1 MSSRGTM
8 QNGLR
13 RAVPALEWLPRW
25 RSNWRRDSLA
35 ALAVWAVLVPQ
46 SMAYATLAGVPPVY
60 GLYAAIVGL
69 VLYGLLGTS
78 RELNVGPSSSVAILS
93 AATVAPLAAGDG
105 DAYVALSA
113 ALALTTGLVLVVGG
127 LARLGFV
134 AEFLARPVLAGYF
147 IGLALT
153 IVVGQLPALLGI
165 PSGSGGF
172 FEKVW
177 DLLGDLPETSW
188 WTAAVGFVTL
198 ALVVTLQRL
207 APRVP
212 GALIAVIGGVLASR
226 ALDLADDGVELVG
239 AFPTSLPALG
249 LPGVGVSDYRAILW
263 GAVGIALLAYAES
276 IAAARRFALGQD
288 YEVDANRELVAMGVA
303 NVGAGLTQG
312 FPIDASVSRTTVAV
326 SAGQRS
332 QLAGLVNAGLVVL
345 AIVALGE
352 LFADLPKAT
361 LAAIVIGAVLPLLDT
376 GELRRLW
383 RLDTV
388 DFALATLCFTGVL
401 VAGVLGGIVIA
412 VIASLTALVYRSYTP
427 HTAVLGRLR
436 GGEEGDEDFGFRDL
450 SRHPGGE
457 TYPGLVIFRF
467 DQEIFFANAALF
479 RDRVRE
485 LVPGAEPPVRRITVD
500 ASAITYVD
508 TTGLDMLGELQAEL
522 DGLGVELVFARLKG
536 PVHDVF
542 KRAEEVGAIRHFR
555 RFPTLRSAV
564 ADYLATMRAGGLEPP
579 RAVKPNGT

>member
-1 MSSRGTM
+1 
-8 QNGLR
+8 
-13 RAVPALEWLPRW
+13 
-25 RSNWRRDSLA
+25 
-35 ALAVWAVLVPQ
+35 
-46 SMAYATLAGVPPVY
+46 MAYATLAGVPPVY

-78 RELNVGPSSSVAILS
+78 RELNVGPSSSVAVMA
-93 AATVAPLAAGDG
+93 AATVAPLAAGNG
-105 DAYVALSA
+105 ETYVALSA
-113 ALALTTGLVLVVGG
+113 ALALATGLILVAGG
-127 LARLGFV
+127 LTRLGFV

-147 IGLALT
+147 IGLAVT
-153 IVVGQLPALLGI
+153 IVLTQLPALLGV
-165 PSGSGGF
+165 PTGTGGF
-172 FEKVW
+172 FEKLW
-177 DLLGDLPETSW
+177 DLLNDLSEISW
-188 WTAAVGFVTL
+188 WTAAVGL
-198 ALVVTLQRL
+198 ASLGLVLAIQRL
-207 APRVP
+207 LPRVP
-212 GALIAVIGGVLASR
+212 GALIAVILGVVVSR
-226 ALDLADDGVELVG
+226 AFDLVDDGVEPVG
-239 AFPTSLPALG
+239 PLPKSLPALG
-249 LPGVGVSDYRAILW
+249 LPDVEVSDYRRILW

-276 IAAARRFALGQD
+276 IAAARQFALRRG

-326 SAGQRS
+326 GSGQRS
-332 QLAGLVNAGLVVL
+332 QLAGLVNAALVVL

-352 LFADLPKAT
+352 FFADLPKAT
-361 LAAIVIGAVLPLLDT
+361 LAAIVIAAVLPLLRT

-388 DFALATLCFTGVL
+388 DFALAALCFVGVL
-401 VAGVLGGIVIA
+401 IAGVLGGIVIA
-412 VIASLTALVYRSYTP
+412 VIASLAALVFRSYTP

-436 GGEEGDEDFGFRDL
+436 GGEEGDEDFGFRDI
-450 SRHPGGE
+450 SRHPEGE

-485 LVPGAEPPVRRITVD
+485 LVTGAETPVHQVIVD

-508 TTGLDMLGELQAEL
+508 TTGLDMLGELQLEL
-522 DGLGVELVFARLKG
+522 EPEGIEMVFARLKG

-542 KRAEEVGAIRHFR
+542 RRAEDAGAIRHFR

-564 ADYLATMRAGGLEPP
+564 ADYLAG
-579 RAVKPNGT
+579 

>member
-1 MSSRGTM
+1 M
-8 QNGLR
+8 
-13 RAVPALEWLPRW
+13 PAAEWLPAW
-25 RSNWRRDSLA
+25 RSNARRDVVA

-78 RELNVGPSSSVAILS
+78 RELNVGPSSSVAVMA

-105 DAYVALSA
+105 ETYVALTA
-113 ALALTTGLVLVVGG
+113 ALSLATGLVLVAGG
-127 LARLGFV
+127 LSRLGFV

-153 IVVGQLPALLGI
+153 IVVTQLPGLLGI
-165 PSGSGGF
+165 PAGSGGF
-172 FEKVW
+172 FERCW
-177 DLLGDLPETSW
+177 DLLSNASDVSW
-188 WTAAVGFVTL
+188 WTAAVGLASL
-198 ALVVTLQRL
+198 ALVLVLARL
-207 APRVP
+207 VPRVP
-212 GALIAVIGGVLASR
+212 GALIAVLAGVLASR
-226 ALDLADDGVELVG
+226 ALDLSDEGVALVG
-239 AFPTSLPALG
+239 ALPRSLPDLG
-249 LPGVGVSDYRAILW
+249 LPDVEVSDYRRILW

-276 IAAARRFALGQD
+276 IAAARKFALTRG

-326 SAGQRS
+326 GAGQRS

-345 AIVALGE
+345 AIVALAE
-352 LFADLPKAT
+352 FFADLPKAT
-361 LAAIVIGAVLPLLDT
+361 LAAIVIGAVLPLLHT

-388 DFALATLCFTGVL
+388 DFALAALCFVGVL
-401 VAGVLGGIVIA
+401 IAGVLGGMVIA
-412 VIASLTALVYRSYTP
+412 VIASLAALVYRSYTP
-427 HTAVLGRLR
+427 HTAVLGRLK

-457 TYPGLVIFRF
+457 TYAGLVIFRF
-467 DQEIFFANAALF
+467 DQEVFFANAALF
-479 RDRVRE
+479 RDHVRE
-485 LVPGAEPPVRRITVD
+485 LTAGVDPPVRRVIVD

-508 TTGLDMLGELQAEL
+508 TTGLDMLGELQDEL
-522 DGLGVELVFARLKG
+522 EARGVELVFARLKG

-542 KRAEEVGAIRHFR
+542 KRAEVVGAIRHFR

-564 ADYLATMRAGGLEPP
+564 ADYLAS
-579 RAVKPNGT
+579 

>member
-1 MSSRGTM
+1 MSSRGVL
-8 QNGLR
+8 QDGLR
-13 RAVPALEWLPRW
+13 RTVPALEWLPRW
-25 RSNWRRDSLA
+25 RSSWKRDVVA

-69 VLYGLLGTS
+69 VLYALLGTS
-78 RELNVGPSSSVAILS
+78 RELNVGPSSSVAVLTV
-93 AATVAPLAAGDG
+93 ATVTPLAAGDG
-105 DAYVALSA
+105 TAYVALTA
-113 ALALTTGLVLVVGG
+113 ALSLATGLVLVVGG

-147 IGLALT
+147 LGLALT
-153 IVVGQLPALLGI
+153 IVLSQLPALLGI
-165 PSGSGGF
+165 PAGTGGF
-172 FEKVW
+172 FEKTW
-177 DLLGDLPETSW
+177 DLLSDLPEISW
-188 WTAAVGFVTL
+188 WTAAAGVASLAFV
-198 ALVVTLQRL
+198 LVVQRL
-207 APRVP
+207 ASRVP
-212 GALIAVIGGVLASR
+212 AALIAVVLGVVASR
-226 ALDLADDGVELVG
+226 ALDLAGEGVALVG
-239 AFPTSLPALG
+239 PLPTSLPELG
-249 LPGVGVSDYRAILW
+249 LPDVPVSDYGRIAW

-276 IAAARRFALGQD
+276 IAAARKFAQQRGYD
-288 YEVDANRELVAMGVA
+288 VDANRELVALGAA
-303 NVGAGLTQG
+303 NVGAGLSQG
-312 FPIDASVSRTTVAV
+312 FPIDASLSRTTVAV
-326 SAGQRS
+326 GAGQRS

-345 AIVALGE
+345 AIVALAGF
-352 LFADLPKAT
+352 FADLPKAT
-361 LAAIVIGAVLPLLDT
+361 LAAIVVAAVLPLLRT

-388 DFALATLCFTGVL
+388 DFALAALCFVGVL
-401 VAGVLGGIVIA
+401 IAGVLGGMVIA
-412 VIASLTALVYRSYTP
+412 VIASLAALVYRSYTP

-467 DQEIFFANAALF
+467 DQEIFFANAAFF

-485 LVPGAEPPVRRITVD
+485 LVTGAVPPVRRITVD

-522 DGLGVELVFARLKG
+522 DALGVEIVFARLKG

-542 KRAEEVGAIRHFR
+542 TRAEKAGAIGHFR

-564 ADYLATMRAGGLEPP
+564 ADYLGG
-579 RAVKPNGT
+579 

>member
-1 MSSRGTM
+1 M

-13 RAVPALEWLPRW
+13 RLVPAAEWLPHW
-25 RSNWRRDSLA
+25 RSSWKRDTLA

-69 VLYGLLGTS
+69 VLYAFLGTS
-78 RELNVGPSSSVAILS
+78 RELNVGPSSSVAVVS

-105 DAYVALSA
+105 EAFVAISA
-113 ALALTTGLVLVVGG
+113 ALALATGVVLVVGG

-147 IGLALT
+147 IGVALT
-153 IVVGQLPALLGI
+153 IILSQLPALLGV
-165 PSGSGGF
+165 PAGSGGF
-172 FEKVW
+172 FEKAWELV
-177 DLLGDLPETSW
+177 GDLSEISW
-188 WTAAVGFVTL
+188 WTALVGVATL
-198 ALVVTLQRL
+198 AFVLATQRL
-207 APRVP
+207 TPRVP
-212 GALIAVIGGVLASR
+212 GALIAVVAGVLLSR
-226 ALDLADDGVELVG
+226 ALDLADDGVALVG
-239 AFPTSLPALG
+239 ALPTSLPALG
-249 LPGVGVSDYRAILW
+249 LPDVEVSDYRTILW
-263 GAVGIALLAYAES
+263 GAVGIALLAYAEQ
-276 IAAARRFALGQD
+276 IAAARTFAMERGYD
-288 YEVDANRELVAMGVA
+288 VDANRELVAVGVA

-326 SAGQRS
+326 GAGQRS

-352 LFADLPKAT
+352 LFADLPSAT
-361 LAAIVIGAVLPLLDT
+361 LAAIVIGAVLPLLRT

-388 DFALATLCFTGVL
+388 DFALAALCLVGVL

-412 VIASLTALVYRSYTP
+412 VIASLAALVFRSYTP

-436 GGEEGDEDFGFRDL
+436 GGQEGDEDFGFRDL
-450 SRHPGGE
+450 ARHPDGE

-479 RDRVRE
+479 RDSVRE
-485 LVPGAEPPVRRITVD
+485 LVSDADPPVRRVTVD

-508 TTGLDMLGELQAEL
+508 TTGLDMLGELQTEL
-522 DGLGVELVFARLKG
+522 EQLGVELVFARLKG

-542 KRAEEVGAIRHFR
+542 TRAEEAGAIRDFR

-564 ADYLATMRAGGLEPP
+564 ADYLSSEG
-579 RAVKPNGT
+579 